1 MICQVPYLPVTAAPG
16 ERGGPPEVEVVPLDD
31 ADEARH
37 LELVGELLQVQSGV
51 AAAPAAAA
59 AVAAAAAAPVA
70 AVAASAAAG
79 VRRRP
84 LRGGDHA
91 AAVAP
96 AAAVDRHLG
105 HPARGSNCTEV
116 TLEYNAR
123 DESHFRKL

>member
-1 MICQVPYLPVTAAPG
+1 MICQVPYLPVTSAPG
-16 ERGGPPEVEVVPLDD
+16 ERGGSPEVEVVPLDD

-70 AVAASAAAG
+70 AVAAAATAG
-79 VRRRP
+79 VRRP

-105 HPARGSNCTEV
+105 HPARGNNCTEV
-116 TLEYNAR
+116 ALEIGAQCAR
-123 DESHFRKL
+123 